1 MDLNLLGLGAL
12 LVSLA
17 LLVPLNMPSA
27 LRWLSREVRSLLE
40 SHAAALE
47 AYGKVWQICRQQ
59 FRKMDDQDKRLSADY
74 AATTQ
79 QRRQAALAAAERM
92 KGAQTIQ

>member
-12 LVSLA
+12 VVSLA

-47 AYGKVWQICRQQ
+47 AYAKVWELCRKQ
-59 FRKMDDQDKRLSADY
+59 FRQLDEEDKRLSADY
-74 AATTQ
+74 AALTQ
-79 QRRQAALAAAERM
+79 QRRQAAGAAAQRM
-92 KGAQTIQ
+92 KGASTIQ